1 MPQTSS
7 SPTKSPPRRY
17 HPASQSSRPRRPV
30 HPPPIPPPPHEN
42 TDQQEMATTSSS
54 VRPPTYWNP
63 GPYTQPGRSN
73 SAPDIPAP
81 PPHVLPSGHVVPP
94 GFALSKPLPQRPTP
108 DPNQSNMDSLA
119 DAAMVRSRFTER
131 RKLLPP
137 TVTKINFSDPP
148 PAPGGMP
155 QWPPGSV
162 REPINMS
169 FTAPH
174 QIRRAVYPPII
185 KTDPSEVTKWGA
197 IEQFKNAP
205 PPSRPRAA
213 DETPFDPRPSVPP
226 PRVQAVKPKKRQFG
240 EVRPLSKHKQTL
252 TSRCRVTTDL

>member
-1 MPQTSS
+1 MPQASS

-30 HPPPIPPPPHEN
+30 HPPPNPPPLPETTNH
-42 TDQQEMATTSSS
+42 QEMATASSS

-73 SAPDIPAP
+73 SVPDIPAP
-81 PPHVLPSGHVVPP
+81 PPHVLPSGVVVPP
-94 GFALSKPLPQRPTP
+94 GFALSKPLPQRPIP

-131 RKLLPP
+131 QKLPPP

-185 KTDPSEVTKWGA
+185 RTDPSEVTKWGP

-205 PPSRPRAA
+205 PPSRKRAA
-213 DETPFDPRPSVPP
+213 DETPFDPRPPVPP
-226 PRVQAVKPKKRQFG
+226 PRVQVVKPKKRQFG
-240 EVRPLSKHKQTL
+240 EVPSLHPF
-252 TSRCRVTTDL
+252 SRDRH